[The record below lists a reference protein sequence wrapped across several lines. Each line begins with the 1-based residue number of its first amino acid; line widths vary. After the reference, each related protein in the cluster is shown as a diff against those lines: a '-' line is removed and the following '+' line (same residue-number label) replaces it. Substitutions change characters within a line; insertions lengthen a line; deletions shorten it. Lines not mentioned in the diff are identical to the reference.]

1 MIILAN
7 FSVAAEARSNLIAM
21 KSNCLPTESIS
32 FANANFFLVFLLV
45 ALVFFF
51 LEEVFLSVAFVL
63 RFVEDVC
70 FLVEE
75 EPDECF
81 LYPEAAP
88 PWNPPLPVTRCPE
101 AKAVPC
107 ANADIPPLIE
117 ARLFVDPL
125 ESKSAVC

>member
-1 MIILAN
+1 
-7 FSVAAEARSNLIAM
+7 M
-21 KSNCLPTESIS
+21 KSNCLPILSSNVANFDFFFVLLSVALLSFFLESVFFFVAS
-32 FANANFFLVFLLV
+32 VFFLVD
-45 ALVFFF
+45 
-51 LEEVFLSVAFVL
+51 S
-63 RFVEDVC
+63 VC

-88 PWNPPLPVTRCPE
+88 PWNAPLPVTRCPE

-117 ARLFVDPL
+117 ARLFVDPF